1 MAKEII
7 TKEDQLP
14 ADLLDEIT
22 ASAGEGTSFDS
33 SEMQIPFIRIIQALS
48 PQIKKKDPGFIEG
61 ADQGDAFNTV
71 TNEHWSGE
79 EGLVVIP
86 CYQETKFLEFVPRDS
101 GGGFMGEME
110 PSNPDLQN
118 TERKGARE
126 ILPNGN
132 ELVKSDQHYCLILG
146 DGGMFQPAIVDMKS
160 SQLKVSRRWKTQIAM
175 QKIRHPKTDALL
187 TPAVFATMW
196 KLTTTEESNDQGTW
210 YNWSVTKHGLVNT
223 RDTLTEAKLFREQVM
238 KGAVKAVEETEP
250 LQKNEDEVPF

>member
-1 MAKEII
+1 MTKEII
-7 TKEDQLP
+7 IKEDQLP

-48 PQIKKKDPGFIEG
+48 PQIKKKDPAFIEG

-71 TNEHWSGE
+71 TSEHWSSE
-79 EGLVVIP
+79 EGLLVVP

-101 GGGFMGEME
+101 GGGFMGEIE

-118 TERKGARE
+118 TERKGSRE
-126 ILPNGN
+126 VLPNGN
-132 ELVKSDQHYCLILG
+132 ELVKSDQHYCLIVG
-146 DGGMFQPAIVDMKS
+146 DGGMMQPAIVDMKS

-175 QKIRHPKTDALL
+175 QKIRHPKTNALL
-187 TPAVFATMW
+187 TPAVYATMW

-210 YNWSVTKHGLVNT
+210 FNWAVAKHGLVNT
-223 RDTLTEAKLFREQVM
+223 KDILTEARLFREQVM
-238 KGAVKAVEETEP
+238 KGAVKAVDETEP
-250 LQKNEDEVPF
+250 LEKDDVPF